1 MTAEPRSISKKAL
14 LLLHEESLAT
24 FGGASGLRDE
34 GLLDSALARP
44 LNTHAYNADSTMADL
59 AADYA
64 FGLAKNHAFV
74 DGNMRA
80 AFLSIGMFL
89 AINGLKL
96 VADRLDAI
104 KTMFALAADELDE
117 RGLSAW
123 IHNNTVP
130 R

>member
-1 MTAEPRSISKKAL
+1 M
-14 LLLHEESLAT
+14 
-24 FGGASGLRDE
+24 RDE

-44 LNTHAYNADSTMADL
+44 QNTPAYDADSTLADL
-59 AADYA
+59 AASYG

-74 DGNMRA
+74 EGNKRA

-89 AINGLKL
+89 AINGLRL
-96 VADRLDAI
+96 VADHLDAI
-104 KTMFALAADELDE
+104 QTMLAVAAGELDE

-123 IHNNTVP
+123 IHKNSVP